1 MQDRARNCP
10 TLATVGRLPTFI
22 HSHSHCSPAR
32 THYITHIHTHTHT
45 HIFPLPPS
53 SQNTFNVAF
62 FLCVLAFS
70 FSLAWRLYAKNRD
83 TGAGKSFCQIKLM
96 PSVIGCV
103 CHVVLLNLM
112 FVIGDV
118 AVFQGMN
125 GGDPKIPFDLAIG
138 LLAPLSV
145 TAILTLLVVALSW
158 VSLASNAKT
167 FRKTSP
173 ASAQRKAKVF
183 VGVVA
188 GCVL

>member
-1 MQDRARNCP
+1 
-10 TLATVGRLPTFI
+10 
-22 HSHSHCSPAR
+22 
-32 THYITHIHTHTHT
+32 
-45 HIFPLPPS
+45 
-53 SQNTFNVAF
+53 
-62 FLCVLAFS
+62 
-70 FSLAWRLYAKNRD
+70 
-83 TGAGKSFCQIKLM
+83 M